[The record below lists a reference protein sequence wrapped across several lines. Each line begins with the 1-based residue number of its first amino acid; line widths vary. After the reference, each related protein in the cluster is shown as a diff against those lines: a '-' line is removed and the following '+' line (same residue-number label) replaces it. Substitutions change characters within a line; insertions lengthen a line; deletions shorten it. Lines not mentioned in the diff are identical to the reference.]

1 MLLQTVWHAPLVG
14 HTNRVVNVTKL
25 RGEIALKLLAQNIDP
40 MADGDQ
46 TKNQDGH
53 HLNGVLYGA
62 SSILS
67 KKSIVL
73 SLRLTC
79 LAKNLNTFSPTCL
92 PLDGGSLLSISSVCQ
107 DVDSLFLAGTPPFGR
122 TCFLGI

>member
-40 MADGDQ
+40 MANGDQ

-53 HLNGVLYGA
+53 HLNGVLSGA

-67 KKSIVL
+67 KKSIVFE
-73 SLRLTC
+73 
-79 LAKNLNTFSPTCL
+79 AHM
-92 PLDGGSLLSISSVCQ
+92 
-107 DVDSLFLAGTPPFGR
+107 FGKESKY
-122 TCFLGI
+122 I